1 MHLRRETSTTF
12 ASVRLTKTV
21 GRLLVVGA
29 VILWSSSSFFTK
41 SHFFDDWPIEWRG
54 ALFGFWRALAATFV
68 LSPFVRGVRF
78 RPMLIPMVIS
88 FAGMN
93 VTFLSAMV
101 LSTAANAIWLESTAP
116 FWVLISCLFLFREP
130 LRKRDVLPFL
140 AAFLGVGLILTL
152 ELRQAEKQSQL
163 GVIMGLLSG
172 VCYGGVIITLRQLRE
187 ENAAWL
193 VALNHAASA
202 MVLAPLVVWLGYW
215 PTTFQLAWLTAF
227 GVIQMAIPYVLLS
240 TGLKVIPSHEVALIG
255 LLEPILNPI
264 WAFLVWGERPAWWT
278 ITGGACILLGLLLR
292 YVPWEMFVTK
302 EQREPAS
309 D

>member
-1 MHLRRETSTTF
+1 MHVRRESSPQLASPQTS
-12 ASVRLTKTV
+12 KTV

-54 ALFGFWRALAATFV
+54 ALFGFWRALAATVV
-68 LSPFVRGVRF
+68 LAPFVRGVRF

-140 AAFLGVGLILTL
+140 AAFLGVGLILAM
-152 ELRQAEKQSQL
+152 ESRHAERQSQL

-172 VCYGGVIITLRQLRE
+172 VCYGGVIITLRQLRD

-202 MVLAPLVVWLGYW
+202 ILLAPLVLGLGFW
-215 PTTFQLAWLTAF
+215 PTLFQLAWLTAF
-227 GVIQMAIPYVLLS
+227 GTIQMAIPYVLLS

-255 LLEPILNPI
+255 LLEPLLNPI
-264 WAFLVWGERPAWWT
+264 WAFLVWSERPAWWT
-278 ITGGACILLGLLLR
+278 LAGGACILLGLLLR
-292 YVPWEMFVTK
+292 YVPWEILVAK
-302 EQREPAS
+302 EQTEAAR